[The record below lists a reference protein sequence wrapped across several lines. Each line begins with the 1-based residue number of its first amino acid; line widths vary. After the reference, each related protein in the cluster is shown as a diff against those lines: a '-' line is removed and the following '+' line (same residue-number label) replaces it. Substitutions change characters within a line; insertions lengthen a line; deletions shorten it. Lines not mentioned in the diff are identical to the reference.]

1 MSELDPDFADTAPEP
16 VFEAAPDR
24 VFDPASD
31 PGFAERHGVLTRGY
45 GHRPDPEDPAK
56 VQAMPIVL
64 HIPKVD
70 PPARSAVLEAA
81 AMATVALCF
90 DPRVGPGPG
99 GEPGPWQEP
108 FLAWNDAR
116 IRKVARRARGAH
128 WRAAQDV
135 DGVTVDHAG
144 AQARAFV
151 PGPVGEL
158 DPRISRLQIGG
169 TDLPHDDPPPPA
181 DGVPVLWVQKDLEM
195 TVGKAAAQVG
205 HAAMLFA
212 GALDVDTAR
221 AWASDGF
228 PCAVRDADEATWRE
242 LLARVEAGTAVA
254 VRDAGFTEVA
264 PGSITVIAVPGTV
277 DERA

>member
-1 MSELDPDFADTAPEP
+1 MP
-16 VFEAAPDR
+16 AA
-24 VFDPASD
+24 DPASD
-31 PGFAERHGVLTRGY
+31 PFFAERHAVLARGY
-45 GHRPDPEDPAK
+45 GHRPDPDDPAQ

-64 HIPKVD
+64 HIPKAD
-70 PPARSAVLEAA
+70 PPARSALLEAA
-81 AMATVALCF
+81 ATATVALCL
-90 DPRVGPGPG
+90 DPRVGPGPD

-128 WRAAQDV
+128 WRAAQEV
-135 DGVTVDHAG
+135 DGVTVEHAG

-151 PGPVGEL
+151 PGPVGDV

-169 TDLPHDDPPPPA
+169 TDLPHDEPPEPA
-181 DGVPVLWVQKDLEM
+181 PGVPVFWVQKSLGM

-212 GALDVDTAR
+212 GALDVDGAR
-221 AWASDGF
+221 EWAKAGF
-228 PCAVRDADEATWRE
+228 PCAVRDADDAAWDA
-242 LLARVEAGTAVA
+242 LLARVESGSAVA

-264 PGSITVIAVPGTV
+264 PGSVTVVAVRG
-277 DERA
+277 DA

>member
-1 MSELDPDFADTAPEP
+1 MRCSSSSASPARRSRRPTASTEPCAASRSTAVSEPDPESVHTETASGSAGTDPEP
-16 VFEAAPDR
+16 

-81 AMATVALCF
+81 ATATVALCF
-90 DPRVGPGPG
+90 DPRVGPGPDG
-99 GEPGPWQEP
+99 GPGPWQEP

-128 WRAAQDV
+128 GRAAQDV

-144 AQARAFV
+144 AQARVFV
-151 PGPVGEL
+151 
-158 DPRISRLQIGG
+158 
-169 TDLPHDDPPPPA
+169 
-181 DGVPVLWVQKDLEM
+181 
-195 TVGKAAAQVG
+195 
-205 HAAMLFA
+205 
-212 GALDVDTAR
+212 
-221 AWASDGF
+221 
-228 PCAVRDADEATWRE
+228 
-242 LLARVEAGTAVA
+242 
-254 VRDAGFTEVA
+254 
-264 PGSITVIAVPGTV
+264 
-277 DERA
+277 

>member
-1 MSELDPDFADTAPEP
+1 M
-16 VFEAAPDR
+16 
-24 VFDPASD
+24 
-31 PGFAERHGVLTRGY
+31 
-45 GHRPDPEDPAK
+45 
-56 VQAMPIVL
+56 
-64 HIPKVD
+64 
-70 PPARSAVLEAA
+70 
-81 AMATVALCF
+81 
-90 DPRVGPGPG
+90 
-99 GEPGPWQEP
+99 
-108 FLAWNDAR
+108 
-116 IRKVARRARGAH
+116 
-128 WRAAQDV
+128 
-135 DGVTVDHAG
+135 
-144 AQARAFV
+144 

-228 PCAVRDADEATWRE
+228 PCAVRDADEATWHE
-242 LLARVEAGTAVA
+242 LLARVEAGSAVA
-254 VRDAGFTEVA
+254 VRDAGFSEVA